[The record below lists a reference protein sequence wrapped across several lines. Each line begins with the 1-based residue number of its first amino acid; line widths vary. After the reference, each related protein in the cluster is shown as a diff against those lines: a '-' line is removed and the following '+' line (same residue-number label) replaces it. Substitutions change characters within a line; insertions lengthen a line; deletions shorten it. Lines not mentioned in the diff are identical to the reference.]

1 MKIEFTIPLTK
12 NLIVSEG
19 NRSWEHWSKKSKR
32 HKSQH
37 FLIECFMNQQPD
49 VILPCLI
56 TLTRIAPRMLD
67 EDDNVIRPNYNG
79 NQLTPFLI
87 NVEQKHGVQNNS
99 SLHNRYILSV
109 GFFTKKFDYKFMYE
123 WFTKCNLI

>member
-56 TLTRIAPRMLD
+56 TLTRISPRMLD
-67 EDDNVIRPNYNG
+67 EDDNLPYSFKWYKDALADYIIPGKASGRADDDKRLHWRYKQEKGKVREYALKVEIE
-79 NQLTPFLI
+79 
-87 NVEQKHGVQNNS
+87 NV
-99 SLHNRYILSV
+99 
-109 GFFTKKFDYKFMYE
+109 
-123 WFTKCNLI
+123 